1 MLFLKK
7 ERGLIMDLILQ
18 IIQTVGFP
26 IACCIFLGYYIKTQN
41 NEYREDVKALTDK
54 YERAIDKFS
63 KSIDK
68 NTQILTALDAKLG
81 SKEETL

>member
-1 MLFLKK
+1 
-7 ERGLIMDLILQ
+7 MDLMLQ

-26 IACCIFLGYYIKTQN
+26 IACCVFMGYYIKTQN

>member
-7 ERGLIMDLILQ
+7 EWGLIMDLILQ

>member
-1 MLFLKK
+1 
-7 ERGLIMDLILQ
+7 MDIILQ

>member
-1 MLFLKK
+1 
-7 ERGLIMDLILQ
+7 MDLMLQ

-26 IACCIFLGYYIKTQN
+26 IACCVFMGYYIKTQN

-81 SKEETL
+81 SREETL

>member
-1 MLFLKK
+1 
-7 ERGLIMDLILQ
+7 MDLMLQ